1 MHRRTLF
8 IVGVVVA
15 LVAALTV
22 GLTVARSQDGAALP
36 TLTPAELLAKVAQE
50 APKTTAVSG
59 DVAWINDLLGSAP
72 ALLPVGD
79 SGLAGLLQTGAGRFW
94 YQEGKLRF
102 ESQGSRGDVVAVLN
116 GGTAWV
122 YDSKSGTATEYTLP
136 AKPAGSA
143 DAQTSGGAGE
153 AAALLDLPQKIQG
166 MVDRLA
172 PDAVLAVSTATVAG
186 RSAYVLTMTPTAT
199 DTVFGSVQAAFDGS
213 TFLPLRVQ
221 VFAKDSTTAPVLEAG
236 FTRVSYDEIPAG
248 TFEFTPPADAKV
260 EHSTFTMPG
269 VTMPGGMLDGMMDAG
284 GHQYATGDVGPA
296 DGPPKEAELT
306 LDEAAARAGFA
317 PVVPSGSAL
326 TFKGAA
332 VIDQSIIGGSMMGA
346 LSGGVTGAAPAP
358 ADTSQAPLVMLRYG
372 EGFGT
377 VMVIETLV
385 TDAQWAQATTALS
398 QVPMFGT
405 PSAFG
410 GHQVYQL
417 STRLGSLVAWRQGD
431 VVVLMGGAVSQGG
444 LEAFA
449 ASIHE

>member
-1 MHRRTLF
+1 MHRRKLF
-8 IVGVVVA
+8 IAGVVVA

-22 GLTVARSQDGAALP
+22 GLTVARSQDGATLP
-36 TLTPAELLAKVAQE
+36 TLAPAELLAKVAQE

-143 DAQTSGGAGE
+143 DAETSSDAG
-153 AAALLDLPQKIQG
+153 AAAAPLDLPQKIQE

-172 PDAVLAVSTATVAG
+172 PDATLAVSTATVAG

-199 DTVFGSVQAAFDGS
+199 NTVFGSVRAAFDGT

-221 VFAKDSTTAPVLEAG
+221 VFAKDATTAPVLEAG
-236 FTRVSYDEIPAG
+236 FTKVSYDEIPAG
-248 TFEFTPPADAKV
+248 TFEFTPPVDAKV
-260 EHSTFTMPG
+260 EHSTLTMAAG
-269 VTMPGGMLDGMMDAG
+269 MLGGMMGAG
-284 GHQYATGDVGPA
+284 GHRYATGDDGSAV
-296 DGPPKEAELT
+296 GPPKEAELT

-317 PVVPSGSAL
+317 PVVPSDPAL

-332 VIDQSIIGGSMMGA
+332 VIDPSILGGSMMGA
-346 LSGGVTGAAPAP
+346 LSGGVTGDSPTPGEA
-358 ADTSQAPLVMLRYG
+358 SEAPLVMLRYG

-377 VMVIETLV
+377 VMVIETQV

-417 STRLGSLVAWRQGD
+417 STKLGSLVAWRQGD
-431 VVVLMGGAVSQGG
+431 VVVLMGGSVSQGA